1 MSTTDCSGGYGEAN
15 YEGSVNTTNTT
26 HNGLTSITAG
36 KHLNDN
42 CTDCYTS
49 PIDNSAI
56 SPQTQFNI
64 GETDHVASVGGD
76 PLMEN
81 VGHVSGYT
89 DPVFI
94 DNALFEAEDTRI
106 SNAKSTRTNYSSECI
121 KNPGHF
127 SYFQIHRIQD
137 RHVPSQCR
145 YPEFIQFLQLMGV
158 LTVRI
163 VISVTSKDRS
173 RDDPALNHSPG
184 TAQRHQR
191 AGTGFVTLSELEN
204 IQEKNDQP
212 VGDSDNGV
220 LRNLKRFVLRLVSSS
235 SKATIYIETN
245 RHLVYNDEEASTAT
259 AEFFYNDASQRGIK
273 VVKGVRVLHSKAVGD
288 HRSILECR
296 TSDIDLVQLLSKT
309 RGEVLS
315 LAEKLPR
322 RTKRAMCKK
331 LFIIHHPH
339 GCEKVFSY
347 GDSVLVKYDLQR
359 GDGGRVSMTRFKNTC
374 RPPVTEN
381 IRKVLLY
388 AADTCEGSTGAP
400 IFTFKRGPPD
410 NQGQA
415 SLVLDIWLHNGVDKT
430 NKLGGSIM
438 KVCTPDDFEVRQTPG
453 KALQAADSDDE
464 EDSGNQ
470 EVNSPLFKVET
481 RPTYPVYVTYQKR
494 LESYE
499 SPSWTLSNSQTPDK
513 LAKAGFFYAGYS
525 DCVRCFQCGLGLKS
539 WKPEDE
545 AVGEHRRCRP
555 GCPYLQALGSQ
566 DEQCTR
572 TETSKAEEGRTEPS
586 STEKNIIL
594 ELLENENMK
603 LKEQL
608 TCKVCKINPSK
619 DLFLPCGEL
628 CACAACSKLL
638 THCPSCQT
646 QIRGTVV
653 TNFA

>member
-1 MSTTDCSGGYGEAN
+1 
-15 YEGSVNTTNTT
+15 
-26 HNGLTSITAG
+26 
-36 KHLNDN
+36 
-42 CTDCYTS
+42 
-49 PIDNSAI
+49 
-56 SPQTQFNI
+56 
-64 GETDHVASVGGD
+64 
-76 PLMEN
+76 
-81 VGHVSGYT
+81 
-89 DPVFI
+89 
-94 DNALFEAEDTRI
+94 
-106 SNAKSTRTNYSSECI
+106 
-121 KNPGHF
+121 
-127 SYFQIHRIQD
+127 
-137 RHVPSQCR
+137 
-145 YPEFIQFLQLMGV
+145 
-158 LTVRI
+158 
-163 VISVTSKDRS
+163 
-173 RDDPALNHSPG
+173 
-184 TAQRHQR
+184 
-191 AGTGFVTLSELEN
+191 
-204 IQEKNDQP
+204 
-212 VGDSDNGV
+212 
-220 LRNLKRFVLRLVSSS
+220 
-235 SKATIYIETN
+235 
-245 RHLVYNDEEASTAT
+245 
-259 AEFFYNDASQRGIK
+259 
-273 VVKGVRVLHSKAVGD
+273 
-288 HRSILECR
+288 
-296 TSDIDLVQLLSKT
+296 
-309 RGEVLS
+309 
-315 LAEKLPR
+315 
-322 RTKRAMCKK
+322 
-331 LFIIHHPH
+331 
-339 GCEKVFSY
+339 
-347 GDSVLVKYDLQR
+347 
-359 GDGGRVSMTRFKNTC
+359 
-374 RPPVTEN
+374 
-381 IRKVLLY
+381 
-388 AADTCEGSTGAP
+388 
-400 IFTFKRGPPD
+400 
-410 NQGQA
+410 
-415 SLVLDIWLHNGVDKT
+415 
-430 NKLGGSIM
+430 M

-453 KALQAADSDDE
+453 QALQAADSDDE